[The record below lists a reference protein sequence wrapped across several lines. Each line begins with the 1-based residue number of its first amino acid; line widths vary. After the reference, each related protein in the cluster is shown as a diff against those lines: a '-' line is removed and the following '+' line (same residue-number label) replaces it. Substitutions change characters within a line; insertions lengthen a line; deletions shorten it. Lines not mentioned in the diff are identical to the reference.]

1 MAALLV
7 YVIERRF
14 RPRPP
19 GIFAAYI
26 ALYCVGRFFEELLRI
41 APAHHIA
48 GLRLNAWMS
57 LLGIAAGVIWY
68 VLSQRQD
75 RPPRQWRR
83 KRQKA
88 AGPDRQKGGP
98 QGRGGRHAGEIYP
111 CA

>member
-1 MAALLV
+1 MAAVLV

-41 APAHHIA
+41 DPAHHIA

-83 KRQKA
+83 KREKSPA
-88 AGPDRQKGGP
+88 PTRKMAVPHGKRVRPPG
-98 QGRGGRHAGEIYP
+98 
-111 CA
+111 